1 MRASPAT
8 ACAAAATNPLRVQ
21 EALTGGTGRE
31 ETKWFSSTLV
41 VVFWLARS
49 RAEGRAL
56 VLRNHRPV
64 AFPTVPPRPRLGAE
78 VTDQPEQE
86 DTERGNADDQ

>member
-1 MRASPAT
+1 MRVSPAT

-21 EALTGGTGRE
+21 EALTGGTGSE
-31 ETKWFSSTLV
+31 EIEWSSSTLV

-49 RAEGRAL
+49 RSEGRAV

-64 AFPTVPPRPRLGAE
+64 AFPAAPPRPRLGAE
-78 VTDQPEQE
+78 VIDQPEQK